1 MRAFLASERAC
12 IDRLLT
18 RCAGLS
24 VGVDDFLATEFFT
37 TQAGRALILQP
48 QGAFGYFY
56 LPVAVFDD
64 PARRQPELRALIDL
78 FTFWATLR
86 ERGLILVAPDDPAT
100 LKRLHFVGELFD
112 HPQAHPAHLAL
123 NPQGDFSFQPE
134 AIQDADNNVI
144 FKGIRLSGDLYRLVQ
159 AQVGGTVF
167 PSSTLVDMAVAW
179 KTKTRPASPPSPAAV
194 TAPQAPIESTF
205 PTNPTPHPPQHPR
218 RRATGWLAG
227 LALMALIVWGTA
239 RVLNP
244 PNQPAAPISGTAPAP
259 TTAAPGQQ
267 PPVAPTN
274 KPRSHNA
281 VSTAPPNTP
290 PKPHTAALTAPPQG
304 IDLSKWN
311 AQYLDA
317 ALASGQLSFV
327 IVRATDGTQHD
338 PQFDSLWARLQQE
351 NLVRGAYHFYRAQ
364 EPAEAQAQAFLR
376 AYGTPQPRQLPP
388 IVDVEELSF
397 SGLPPNPAVP
407 DLQQN
412 LLALLDLLQQATGR
426 VPMVYTNANVGN
438 AFLNHPRFAQYPLW
452 VADWT
457 ARTQPTLPQAW
468 QATGYRFWQR
478 ANQYTLPSG
487 QSVPVDMDLFNG
499 EPADLLTLGGST
511 PTSAHRADR

>member
-24 VGVDDFLATEFFT
+24 VGVDEFLATEFFT

-64 PARRQPELRALIDL
+64 PARRQAELRALIDL

-123 NPQGDFSFQPE
+123 NPRGDFSFQPE

-159 AQVGGTVF
+159 AQVGGTAF

-179 KTKTRPASPPSPAAV
+179 KTAPRPASPPSATPPH
-194 TAPQAPIESTF
+194 APTS
-205 PTNPTPHPPQHPR
+205 PTSPTSPTRPTPHPPHRLRQR
-218 RRATGWLAG
+218 TTGWLAG
-227 LALMALIVWGTA
+227 LALLALLGWGTERA
-239 RVLNP
+239 LQP
-244 PNQPAAPISGTAPAP
+244 PDQPAAPSSSTAPAP
-259 TTAAPGQQ
+259 TSATPGQPQ
-267 PPVAPTN
+267 PPAVPTN
-274 KPRSHNA
+274 
-281 VSTAPPNTP
+281 APPNAPSTTP
-290 PKPHTAALTAPPQG
+290 HSPSAAGPAAPPQG

-338 PQFDSLWARLQQE
+338 PQFDALWARLKQE
-351 NLVRGAYHFYRAQ
+351 NLVHGAYHFYRAQ
-364 EPAEAQAQAFLR
+364 APAEAQAQAFLR
-376 AYGTPQPRQLPP
+376 AYGPHQPRQLPP

-397 SGLPPNPAVP
+397 SGLPPNASVP
-407 DLQQN
+407 ELQQD
-412 LLALLDLLQQATGR
+412 LLALLELLQQATGR
-426 VPMVYTNANVGN
+426 VPMVYTNADVGN

-457 ARTQPTLPQAW
+457 SRTQPTLPRAW

-478 ANQYTLPSG
+478 ANQYTLSG
-487 QSVPVDMDLFNG
+487 GQRAPVDTDLFNG
-499 EPADLLTLGGST
+499 DPDDLLALAAG
-511 PTSAHRADR
+511 P